1 MRKARASLALGPSGA
16 HGSPVGAAASE
27 MSRHTASVASRHT
40 APPSPRFDLA
50 PSGPETEKYQLLC
63 HSCVP
68 TAPDRMRVI
77 EVARAQ
83 RTSMVSTVRT
93 SSHGNFRPMGKDDS
107 WWCAWGI
114 PGDSCKPLWSLT
126 SRSVPVTF
134 RRLSRAASRGGRS
147 RKVDLCPRRHGRP
160 G

>member
-77 EVARAQ
+77 EVARADEHGLDGSYIESWKFLTDGQ
-83 RTSMVSTVRT
+83 GRFLVVRVGHSGRLLQT
-93 SSHGNFRPMGKDDS
+93 LVVIDFEIRPSHVQ
-107 WWCAWGI
+107 AAVA
-114 PGDSCKPLWSLT
+114 
-126 SRSVPVTF
+126 RSEQ
-134 RRLSRAASRGGRS
+134 GGS
-147 RKVDLCPRRHGRP
+147 KSES
-160 G
+160 